1 MSPARV
7 IPTEFECEGEV
18 LRGDFVVPQGSGPFP
33 GICKFHGLPGS
44 SDQVSGISTRL
55 AESGFAVL
63 TFDFRGFRRSSGL
76 FRLAKQIKD
85 AEQAVT
91 HLLQFELTLNDWV
104 GVYGASYGGA
114 IAVLAAVRDLRI
126 NAVGIRA
133 PVYDTLSFARSPL
146 IAPAV
151 QSLLETTPP
160 VMHGLDDP
168 QTRKELLD
176 RMISDAED
184 LNPIHEV
191 RGISPRPLL
200 ITTGDADKGIDMNGV
215 RDLYNLAG
223 EPKEFAIV
231 KGADHELSDPRTYEE
246 TVKIVT
252 SWFQG
257 VKPI

>member
-1 MSPARV
+1 MKPVRV

-18 LRGDFVVPQGSGPFP
+18 LKGDFVVPPDSGPFP

-55 AESGFAVL
+55 AESGYLVL
-63 TFDFRGFRRSSGL
+63 TFDFRGFRRSSGF
-76 FRLAKQIKD
+76 FRLANQIKD
-85 AEQAVT
+85 ADAAVT
-91 HLLQFELTLNDWV
+91 HLLQSELTLDDWV

-114 IAVLAAVRDLRI
+114 IAVLAAVRDPRI

-151 QSLLETTPP
+151 QSLFETKPP
-160 VMHGLDDP
+160 VMHGLDNPD
-168 QTRKELLD
+168 TRKELLD
-176 RMISDAED
+176 RMISDAEKF
-184 LNPIHEV
+184 NPIYEV
-191 RGISPRPLL
+191 AEIAPRPLL
-200 ITTGDADKGIDMNGV
+200 ITTGDADKGIDVNGV
-215 RDLYNLAG
+215 RELYNLAG
-223 EPKEFAIV
+223 EPKEFV
-231 KGADHELSDPRTYEE
+231 SVEGANHDLSDPRSYEE
-246 TVKIVT
+246 TVKIVI